1 MGTEQFRWATLKEVS
16 NDKGPY
22 KLATF
27 EADGQDIIAHPL
39 DIGGVQMNHQKG
51 SLAFIIT
58 PDGDPGR
65 AIAFVLP
72 PPANRT
78 DQQAEGEVT
87 FTNHLKGQ
95 AVKMDKDGNIILTSS
110 GSGIVHVN
118 P

>member
-1 MGTEQFRWATLKEVS
+1 MSTEQFRWATLKTVS

-22 KLATF
+22 KMATF
-27 EADGQDIIAHPL
+27 TADGQDIIAHVL
-39 DIGGVQMNHQKG
+39 DIGGVQMNHQQD

-78 DQQAEGEVT
+78 DQQKEGEVT
-87 FTNHLKGQ
+87 YTNHKKGQ
-95 AVKMDKDGNIILTSS
+95 TIKMDEDGNIIIKSA
-110 GSGIVHVN
+110 GGVVHIN